1 MNYPEID
8 FIYGRFLKPIAKNLI
23 LSSKRDIL
31 REEYP
36 F

>member
-23 LSSKRDIL
+23 FGVR
-31 REEYP
+31 
-36 F
+36 